1 MRISS
6 LQNARIKHIAK
17 LRDDAGQR
25 KKDGL
30 MLVEGQD
37 EINLARA
44 AGHAPLTILTSPELV
59 MGAPQGSAA
68 EVLEVT
74 PTIFKKLSFRQNPDG
89 WLAVF
94 RVPAAKLE
102 DLSLVGDALLIVV
115 ESVEKPGNLGAILRT
130 CDAAGVDGVIVCD
143 PRADIYGP
151 NVVRASRGTVFT
163 VPIAVA
169 PGPEVRSFLRAR
181 GIRIAAA
188 SPAAQVVYT
197 REDLRGPLAIAVGTE
212 DRGLSES
219 WMTEAD
225 VVLQIPM
232 RGKINSLNV
241 SVAAALLLFEAVRQ
255 RQG

>member
-1 MRISS
+1 MRITS
-6 LQNARIKHIAK
+6 LQNPRVKHIAK
-17 LRDDAGQR
+17 LRDDAHQR
-25 KKDGL
+25 KLDGL
-30 MLVEGQD
+30 MLVEGLD
-37 EINLARA
+37 EINLARG
-44 AGHAPLTILTSPELV
+44 AGHQPLTILTATDLVRQALGPSGAEL
-59 MGAPQGSAA
+59 
-68 EVLEVT
+68 LDIT
-74 PTIFKKLSFRQNPDG
+74 PAIFKKLSFRENPDG

-94 RVPAAKLE
+94 RVPTAKLA
-102 DLSLVGDALLIVV
+102 DLRLDSDPLLIVV

-130 CDAAGVDGVIVCD
+130 CDAAGIDGVIVCD

-163 VPIAVA
+163 VPMAVA
-169 PGPEVRSFLRAR
+169 TGDEVRNFLRER

-188 SPAAQVVYT
+188 SPAAEAVYT
-197 REDLRGPLAIAVGTE
+197 RQDLRGPLAIAVGTE
-212 DRGLSES
+212 DRGLSEA

-255 RQG
+255 RRG